1 MDTTNE
7 NMLQVNTFS
16 NGMDTD
22 TSDMLISDKSYRLAK
37 NLRYI
42 TDVDETTG
50 ELRLIEGATSIDL
63 ISYNTDETIDG
74 KGQEDFDKGSL
85 RILAFNSVR
94 NIGAIIF
101 RDSSNNS
108 WAVYR
113 IEHKNGE
120 LKVYKIFGWCA
131 TPIGTETKIST
142 VLKWEADEKL

>member
-50 ELRLIEGATSIDL
+50 ELRLIEGATSINVGGDG
-63 ISYNTDETIDG
+63 ISENLQIV
-74 KGQEDFDKGSL
+74 
-85 RILAFNSVR
+85 AFNSIR
-94 NIGAIIF
+94 NVGALICKDI
-101 RDSSNNS
+101 NNN

-113 IEHKNGE
+113 IDNNNEDLQSH
-120 LKVYKIFGWCA
+120 LIFGWCT
-131 TPIGTETKIST
+131 TPLGDKTKIST
-142 VLKWEADEKL
+142 VLKWEADDRL